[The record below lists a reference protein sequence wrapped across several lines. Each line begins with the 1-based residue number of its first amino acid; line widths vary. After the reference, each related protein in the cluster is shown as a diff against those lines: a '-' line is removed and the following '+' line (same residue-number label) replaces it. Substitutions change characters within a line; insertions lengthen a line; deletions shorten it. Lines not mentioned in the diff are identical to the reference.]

1 MVDCNVVVNV
11 SGPLNHAWLSGDTLG
26 VFTKSDNTFKAK
38 SGDLMIEEVRWS
50 TSMHNDEFMRRLV
63 KHSFEIF
70 SALQENTLQKSC
82 INYSIHY
89 RAALATCSNE
99 IFSFIKNLDSID
111 EARAMHLTAEG
122 KLIQTLELIWHLA
135 ELVFMQVLPCGY
147 LAFSLCSWFYVQSQE
162 AANCAREFLESVSK
176 EQTDSV
182 LIRDKLNKPKS
193 LENNQHFWSTILS
206 LVLQARCQ
214 EAASILVLHSN
225 SNGRGLR
232 SLRQLLSAM
241 PVASDSEKE
250 GIWTE
255 YGAQF
260 SQAWNY
266 WQSECQHRMSSGEF
280 EHVGGDAISIEYV
293 KLIVNIISGR
303 TSVWDDPRIL
313 EVTKGSRGWF
323 FRFVSFIFYTD
334 QMVNAEGLSK
344 NLDRWLA
351 LTSKENSEPGSNFDQ
366 SVDAIITSIFRVDLL
381 SFTHL
386 SSEKLGNCWF
396 IAHFTNLL
404 NHIYPGIFN
413 ECLGGHKK
421 GSVKPTSELNSS
433 SYQGEEKVSIVE
445 SFLLSYVE
453 SLSSETC
460 LLSIALGYLDYCK
473 FGRPLQSTLLLRH
486 ARPVSTRA
494 TNWFISQAEIRGLH
508 STVEDIAKLNCRKY
522 LNLSLQSNENTNHLI
537 PVCAPTCMAVGW
549 ALFAHDYPTINR
561 LAEIS
566 LARDCGFMNK
576 DISDGDQKAA
586 YSMCSEVSELAAI
599 ILGYFR
605 TLPFNNESSSN
616 NTPATQVS
624 RLPLSPELA
633 FLIRYSEL
641 QQCFNDGHVE
651 SAVDRLIDLLVTTS
665 SGVSSTC
672 NTDKQDWKNSSS
684 LSIDLRIPTRLKIRL
699 LSEVRHLLGRNRLRR
714 DQVEVL
720 ISALVELRADLD
732 INCNNTS
739 INPEMHSLLTGIH
752 MSLAKELASTFFNTC
767 ESITLTTP
775 SVSPANSAVSLDWP

>member
-1 MVDCNVVVNV
+1 MVDSNVVVGV
-11 SGPLNHAWLSGDTLG
+11 SGLLNHAWLSGNTLG
-26 VFTKSDNTFKAK
+26 VFRKSNDTLKPK
-38 SGDLMIEEVRWS
+38 SGDLMIEEVKGS

-63 KHSFEIF
+63 KNSFGVF
-70 SALQENTLQKSC
+70 LALQKDTQRKSC

-89 RAALATCSNE
+89 RAALAACSNE
-99 IFSFIKNLDSID
+99 IFSFLNNSDSID

-122 KLIQTLELIWHLA
+122 KLIQTFELLWHLA
-135 ELVFMQVLPCGY
+135 ELVFIQVLPCGY

-162 AANCAREFLESVSK
+162 AANCAREFLKSATK
-176 EQTDSV
+176 DQTDSV
-182 LIRDKLNKPKS
+182 LIRDKLNNPKS
-193 LENNQHFWSTILS
+193 LENNKHFWPTVLS

-214 EAASILVLHSN
+214 DAASLLVLHSN

-280 EHVGGDAISIEYV
+280 EHVGGDAVSIEYV

-313 EVTKGSRGWF
+313 EVTKGSRGWY
-323 FRFVSFIFYTD
+323 FRFVSFVFYTD
-334 QMVNAEGLSK
+334 QLVNVEGLSK

-351 LTSKENSEPGSNFDQ
+351 LTSKENTEPGSNFDQ
-366 SVDAIITSIFRVDLL
+366 SVDAIITSIFRMDLF
-381 SFTHL
+381 SFVRI
-386 SSEKLGNCWF
+386 SSEKLGNWWF

-404 NHIYPGIFN
+404 NHMYPGILN
-413 ECLGGHKK
+413 ECLGGYKK
-421 GSVKPTSELNSS
+421 GSVKSTSELSGS
-433 SYQGEEKVSIVE
+433 SYQGEKGVSIVE
-445 SFLLSYVE
+445 FFLLGYVE

-460 LLSIALGYLDYCK
+460 LLSIALGYLDHCK
-473 FGRPLQSTLLLRH
+473 SGRTLQSTLLLRH
-486 ARPVSTRA
+486 ARPVSNRA
-494 TNWFISQAEIRGLH
+494 TNWFIIQAQIRGLH
-508 STVEDIAKLNCRKY
+508 STVEEIARLNCRRY
-522 LNLSLQSNENTNHLI
+522 LNLSLQSNESTNHLI
-537 PVCAPTCMAVGW
+537 PVYASTCMAVGW
-549 ALFAHDYPTINR
+549 ALRAHDYPTVNR

-586 YSMCSEVSELAAI
+586 AYSVNSEVSKLAAI
-599 ILGYFR
+599 IRGYFR
-605 TLPFNNESSSN
+605 TLPVSESSSN
-616 NTPATQVS
+616 TAQTTTQIS

-651 SAVDRLIDLLVTTS
+651 SAVDRLIDLLVTS
-665 SGVSSTC
+665 SGVSSTS
-672 NTDKQDWKNSSS
+672 NTDKQDWTNSSS

-732 INCNNTS
+732 MNCNNTS
-739 INPEMHSLLTGIH
+739 INTEMHSLLTKIH
-752 MSLAKELASTFFNTC
+752 MSLAKELASTFFSPC
-767 ESITLTTP
+767 ESIPLTP
-775 SVSPANSAVSLDWP
+775 SESPNSAVSLDWP